1 MKLNAKNRNLILNTE
16 LKVLTNFI
24 RYAFYKEFDKDN
36 SVNFECSIN
45 DSKLISSLNERDIK
59 DSIFEIARTYN
70 FTDKKRNFKSFICN
84 IPEQDGI
91 IKYLNNTLG
100 LASSSEH
107 IRDIIIN
114 LVKQV
119 TKTYFIK
126 DSTGKRYVYNAN
138 DDIQI
143 IINKHMKSITGKTF
157 TNASTLKGFFLH
169 IIDDYFEEHLPQ
181 FDIKSKL
188 YYEYLN
194 KVLEDYTEDL
204 NRNIKFV
211 GLTNE
216 ELDTM
221 LSSNY
226 LNKCGML
233 RKIIAETVLMKKYSS
248 VKIKL
253 NKSFGVDNLIDH
265 FKTVYKTVASY
276 HVCSSPYSDDNSESD
291 IRNFTFEIDLMTYDI
306 ENTNIT
312 RQDKCVLTKNI
323 LRWTNYMLEVAQ
335 YRDNMEVVTF
345 NRNGLV
351 LLTASD
357 LEDVKESNMRISHI
371 NKLLDKCE
379 GRDRDILERIK
390 DIVVRD
396 REPLRFNISYECF
409 AVFISN
415 FRMDKTS
422 SLYKI
427 YKEIY
432 DVCGG
437 YDINE
442 SSDIELLNKNILL
455 KSKIKGKEHFLNEH
469 NVNNII
475 YEDPEHKEDE
485 DVNYEVPGFEDT
497 SDCNLEI
504 STGDIDSKCTET
516 LEEYNERVTAKISS
530 ILTKDYLHYILS
542 FDMMNIYINPT
553 RDIISYCEKTITD
566 RLHSENIYNFK
577 VTVGVVKLDSEYP
590 DLLVIV
596 HSEEGTYYE
605 NIVSLSKT
613 MNDVIDFIKD
623 DKFNEETV
631 IILKKNS
638 KINVTKIIC
647 ILFALKFKQ
656 NYELNDFIS
665 DGSDKL
671 YLLLNDINLF
681 KYRFD
686 SGILKRLAE
695 NISSQYDTDISDI
708 LLSIVM
714 DKTDYEFLLN
724 ISFNICGLSYEFYIN
739 LSQYLN
745 VKYDKCQFIE
755 SLFDNFKILI
765 CDSRCSIFNNVI
777 ECLKEK
783 KNELDSVYIYNTLTE
798 KNMEHI
804 IENFEEMMKLYSSKE
819 PFSVVSSCNSSCNRG
834 NYNLLLDNVS
844 ITEKGKIVDVTF
856 KSTIK
861 VPDSINNDVNLEEM
875 TNKLNELN
883 NTEDYIAVHK
893 SSLIFED
900 SRLISKFNLKTVQT
914 SDLKNHEF
922 LEITSTIKLEFTN
935 EAYDKF
941 TKPEKRSFLYR
952 VAQTLKNI
960 FK

>member
-1 MKLNAKNRNLILNTE
+1 MKLNTKNRKLILNTE

-107 IRDIIIN
+107 IRDIIIS
-114 LVKQV
+114 LVKQI

-126 DSTGKRYVYNAN
+126 DSTGQRYIYNAN
-138 DDIQI
+138 DDIQT
-143 IINKHMKSITGKTF
+143 IINKHMKVVTRKTF
-157 TNASTLKGFFLH
+157 TNVNTLKVFFLQ
-169 IIDDYFEEHLPQ
+169 IIEDYFEEHLPYL
-181 FDIKSKL
+181 DIKSKL

-194 KVLEDYTEDL
+194 KVLDDYTEDL
-204 NRNIKFV
+204 NRHINFE
-211 GLTNE
+211 GLTSE

-233 RKIIAETVLMKKYSS
+233 RKLIGETVLMKKYSR

-265 FKTVYKTVASY
+265 FKTAYKTVASY
-276 HVCSSPYSDDNSESD
+276 HVCSSPYSDDVVDSEV
-291 IRNFTFEIDLMTYDI
+291 RNFTFEIDLMSYDL
-306 ENTNIT
+306 ESTNIT

-323 LRWTNYMLEVAQ
+323 LRWTNYMFEVAQ

-345 NRNGLV
+345 NKNGLV

-357 LEDVKESNMRISHI
+357 LEEVKESNMRISHI

-390 DIVVRD
+390 DVVVQYRD
-396 REPLRFNISYECF
+396 PLRFNISYECF
-409 AVFISN
+409 AAFISN
-415 FRMDKTS
+415 YRMDKTS
-422 SLYKI
+422 PIYKI

-442 SSDIELLNKNILL
+442 PSDLELLNKNILL

-469 NVNNII
+469 NLNNNI
-475 YEDPEHKEDE
+475 YKDTGVEDKED
-485 DVNYEVPGFEDT
+485 DCEDT
-497 SDCNLEI
+497 GVEDSSDCDSET
-504 STGDIDSKCTET
+504 STDDFDCKRTET
-516 LEEYNERVTAKISS
+516 LEEYNERVSAKISS

-542 FDMMNIYINPT
+542 FDMMSINQNPS
-553 RDIISYCEKTITD
+553 RDIITYCEKTITD
-566 RLHSENIYNFK
+566 RLHSENIYNFE

-596 HSEEGTYYE
+596 HNEDGTYYE
-605 NIVSLSKT
+605 NIESLSKT
-613 MNDVIDFIKD
+613 MKEITDYIKD
-623 DKFNEETV
+623 IRFNEDTV
-631 IILKKNS
+631 IILKKNP
-638 KINVTKIIC
+638 KIDATKILC
-647 ILFALKFKQ
+647 VLFALKFKQ

-665 DGSDKL
+665 DGSDRL
-671 YLLLNDINLF
+671 YLLLNDIKLF

-708 LLSIVM
+708 LLSVVM

-724 ISFNICGLSYEFYIN
+724 ISFNIGGLSYENYIN

-745 VKYDKCQFIE
+745 VKYDKYQFIK
-755 SLFDNFKILI
+755 SLFDNFIILM
-765 CDSRCSIFNNVI
+765 CDSRYGVFNNII

-783 KNELDSVYIYNTLTE
+783 KKEIDSWYIYNTLTE

-804 IENFEEMMKLYSSKE
+804 IENFEDMMKLYSSKE
-819 PFSVVSSCNSSCNRG
+819 PFSVVSSCNSSCTRG

-844 ITEKGKIVDVTF
+844 IKEQCKKIDITF
-856 KSTIK
+856 KSNVKI
-861 VPDSINNDVNLEEM
+861 PDSITSDENEEELSS
-875 TNKLNELN
+875 KLITI
-883 NTEDYIAVHK
+883 TEDNIAFHK
-893 SSLIFED
+893 SSFMFKYSKLV
-900 SRLISKFNLKTVQT
+900 SRINLKTVQT

-922 LEITSTIKLEFTN
+922 LEITSTIKLEFTD
-935 EAYDKF
+935 EAYNKY
-941 TKPEKRSFLYR
+941 TKPEKSGLLNR